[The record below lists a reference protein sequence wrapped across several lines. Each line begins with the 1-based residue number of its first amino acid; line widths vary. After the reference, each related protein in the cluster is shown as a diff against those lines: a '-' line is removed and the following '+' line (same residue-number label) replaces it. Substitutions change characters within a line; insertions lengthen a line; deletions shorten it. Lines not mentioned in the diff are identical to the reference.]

1 MSLQCDTDA
10 VAGVVPSGERR
21 PRLCLIAECAADS
34 GGGIGK
40 DAAMDERLEAA
51 PNETVT
57 SRRAIAKGA
66 AAGGLATLFAA
77 VAAGRVL
84 ADDSP
89 DTTPDLD
96 DSPDTSPDDDD
107 SPDTTPD
114 DDDSPD
120 TSPDLDDS
128 PDTTPGRPDEFDTT
142 PDDGETTNDNKLK
155 SSRKS
160 GRGRGRSRKNGRG

>member
-1 MSLQCDTDA
+1 
-10 VAGVVPSGERR
+10 
-21 PRLCLIAECAADS
+21 
-34 GGGIGK
+34 
-40 DAAMDERLEAA
+40 MDERIDAA

-57 SRRAIAKGA
+57 SRRALAKGA

-77 VAAGRVL
+77 VATGRVL

-89 DTTPDLD
+89 DTSPDL
-96 DSPDTSPDDDD
+96 DD

-114 DDDSPD
+114 DEDSPD
-120 TSPDLDDS
+120 TSPDDDDS

-155 SSRKS
+155 NS
-160 GRGRGRSRKNGRG
+160 GKRGRGRSRKNGRG

>member
-1 MSLQCDTDA
+1 
-10 VAGVVPSGERR
+10 
-21 PRLCLIAECAADS
+21 
-34 GGGIGK
+34 
-40 DAAMDERLEAA
+40 MDERMDAA
-51 PNETVT
+51 LKETVS
-57 SRRAIAKGA
+57 SRRAITKGA

-96 DSPDTSPDDDD
+96 DSPDT
-107 SPDTTPD
+107 TPD
-114 DDDSPD
+114 DGDSPD

-142 PDDGETTNDNKLK
+142 PDDGETTNDSKLK
-155 SSRKS
+155 GFKKS
-160 GRGRGRSRKNGRG
+160 KKGKKGKKGKG